1 MNEELYHL
9 DTEQSTE
16 GVIRDLAYA
25 TKNNWIDPV
34 NSILTIKKLL
44 QAEYNNGYKD
54 GYKAG
59 QADLV

>member
-1 MNEELYHL
+1 MEELYHL
-9 DTEQSTE
+9 NTEQPTE

-25 TKNNWIDPV
+25 TKNNWMEPIDV
-34 NSILTIKKLL
+34 IITIRRLL

>member
-16 GVIRDLAYA
+16 GIIRDLTYA